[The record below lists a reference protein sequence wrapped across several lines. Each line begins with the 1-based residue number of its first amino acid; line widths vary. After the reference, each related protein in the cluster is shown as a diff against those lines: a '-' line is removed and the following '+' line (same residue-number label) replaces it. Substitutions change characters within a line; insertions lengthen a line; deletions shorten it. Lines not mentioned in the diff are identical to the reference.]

1 MFKKLTA
8 APLLAL
14 FANEARSHQYS
25 AASPDFDDALATLTA
40 KTESIQAA
48 LDA

>member
-14 FANEARSHQYS
+14 FAHEARAHQYS
-25 AASPDFDDALATLTA
+25 AHSHDFVDTLAKLTA
-40 KTESIQAA
+40 KTESV
-48 LDA
+48 

>member
-14 FANEARSHQYS
+14 FVNEARAHQYS
-25 AASPDFDDALATLTA
+25 AHSPDFVDALATLTA
-40 KTESIQAA
+40 KTESV
-48 LDA
+48 